1 MSRRVLAMPS
11 TRSEEPEELEAGP
24 QLEPAA
30 ARSAGVVAELT
41 GADLST
47 PLTVEQVPAPYAPS
61 EAEELTAQERAD
73 LETCERAVN
82 GLQTSFALAG
92 KALATINQARLYRE
106 EYATFV
112 DYLEAR
118 WQMSESQA
126 YRLMDGWQVAALL
139 SAHGLTVLNERQGRE
154 LNAIFKAHGGPAVIA
169 VAKTVTAEVKK
180 PTAALLGTVRK
191 ALPRNL
197 PDDPDQRE
205 RVVAEATR
213 RALPIQ
219 TSPIG
224 GETPAPGTSPN
235 GGGTEAG
242 GGDVTPDQVDEGAEA
257 IATLEAALAQQRQI
271 YDRLG
276 GGVLAAALL
285 YDPGRGDYLRR
296 ELRQYA
302 NRTAYR
308 MREAAG
314 DQDEAAAG

>member
-11 TRSEEPEELEAGP
+11 TRSEEPEELEELEAGP

-154 LNAIFKAHGGPAVIA
+154 LNAIFKAHGGPAMIA

-235 GGGTEAG
+235 GGETEAG
-242 GGDVTPDQVDEGAEA
+242 GGDVTPDQVDEGVEA
-257 IATLEAALAQQRQI
+257 IAVLEDAAAHQALIAEKVT
-271 YDRLG
+271 G
-276 GGVLAAALL
+276 KVLTAALL
-285 YDPGRGDYLRR
+285 YDPGRAELLRAKLR
-296 ELRQYA
+296 EGA
-302 NRTAYR
+302 KKVAHRTRDPEGA
-308 MREAAG
+308 
-314 DQDEAAAG
+314 DET